1 MSDGG
6 EAREETRGHLDLIR
20 AEAAGERRALE
31 VPVSW
36 RSRIPASTVLAV
48 ALGAAALGGLG
59 AWFYRRAS
67 GNPQHRASHQ
77 IEDLRHRLNQL
88 VEELARLT
96 EAERRAGAEAS

>member
-59 AWFYRRAS
+59 ALVYPAPAAISTSCLTRGSRTCATAS
-67 GNPQHRASHQ
+67 TSW
-77 IEDLRHRLNQL
+77 
-88 VEELARLT
+88 
-96 EAERRAGAEAS
+96 